1 MWYIL
6 PHRIID
12 CMRWC
17 SMENPIRECIEQCD
31 IVLDTTSC
39 DLEPLDK
46 ELKESGVKCYNG
58 ELGFVTLHDAIWG

>member
-1 MWYIL
+1 
-6 PHRIID
+6 
-12 CMRWC
+12 
-17 SMENPIRECIEQCD
+17 MENPIRECIEQCD